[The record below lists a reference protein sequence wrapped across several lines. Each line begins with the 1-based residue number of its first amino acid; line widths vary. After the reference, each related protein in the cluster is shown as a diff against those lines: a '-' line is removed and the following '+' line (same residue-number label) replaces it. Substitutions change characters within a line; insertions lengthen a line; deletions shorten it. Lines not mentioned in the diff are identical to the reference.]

1 MKAWCSEE
9 SAADDEQKHATA
21 LTLAKFELAMGRPA
35 SALALLRARLGEQ
48 TPGTKEGKAMCEA
61 VATLCRE
68 LGLEEWA
75 NNLEEKAFK
84 DYPVEKLPL

>member
-1 MKAWCSEE
+1 
-9 SAADDEQKHATA
+9 
-21 LTLAKFELAMGRPA
+21 MGRPA

-48 TPGTKEGKAMCEA
+48 TPGTKDGKATCEA

-84 DYPVEKLPL
+84 TYPVEKLPL